1 MKVDFTGAVWRKSKH
16 SGPNG
21 NCVEVAFLGDGNV
34 ALRDSKD
41 HGAGPI
47 LAFTPGEWDAFVAGV
62 SDGEFK
68 RA

>member
-1 MKVDFTGAVWRKSKH
+1 MKVDLTGASWRKSKH

-21 NCVEVAFLGDGNV
+21 NCVEVAFLRGGHV
-34 ALRDSKD
+34 GVRDSKD
-41 HGAGPI
+41 HGGGPI

-62 SDGEFK
+62 SEGEFR

>member
-1 MKVDFTGAVWRKSKH
+1 MKVDWTGAVWRKSNH

-21 NCVEVAFLGDGNV
+21 NCVEVAFLMDGNV
-34 ALRDSKD
+34 AVRDSKD
-41 HGAGPI
+41 LGRGPT

-62 SDGEFK
+62 SDGEFR

>member
-1 MKVDFTGAVWRKSKH
+1 MKVDLAGASWRKSKH

-21 NCVEVAFLGDGNV
+21 NCVEVAFLRDGNIAV
-34 ALRDSKD
+34 RDSKD
-41 HGAGPI
+41 HGHGPI
-47 LAFTPGEWDAFVAGV
+47 LAFTPGEWDAFVMGV

>member
-1 MKVDFTGAVWRKSKH
+1 MNVDFTGAVWRKSKH

-21 NCVEVAFLGDGNV
+21 NCVEVAFSVDGNV
-34 ALRDSKD
+34 GVRDSKQ
-41 HGAGPI
+41 HGNGPV

>member
-1 MKVDFTGAVWRKSKH
+1 MDFTGAVWRKSKH

-21 NCVEVAFLGDGNV
+21 NCVEVAFLVNGTVGV
-34 ALRDSKD
+34 RDTKD
-41 HGAGPI
+41 HGHGPI

-62 SDGEFK
+62 SDGEFT

>member
-1 MKVDFTGAVWRKSKH
+1 MKVDLAGAVWRKSKH

-21 NCVEVAFLGDGNV
+21 NCVEVAFLTDGNV
-34 ALRDSKD
+34 AVRDSKE
-41 HGAGPI
+41 HGRGPI

-62 SDGEFK
+62 SDGEFR